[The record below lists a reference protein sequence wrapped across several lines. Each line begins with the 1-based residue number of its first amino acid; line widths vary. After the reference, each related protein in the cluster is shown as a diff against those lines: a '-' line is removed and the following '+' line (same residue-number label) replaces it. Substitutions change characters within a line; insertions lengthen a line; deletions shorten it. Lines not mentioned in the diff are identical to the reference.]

1 MAQINRYSPSS
12 SSLIP
17 EAVLLAQNTDVKSFA
32 AQRFCF
38 HWKTGAW
45 LLVLFSTVR
54 FALVLHANV
63 TRSYQ
68 VVALIFVVM
77 IALPFLLLR
86 RAGRRKIGLVWP
98 AQWSGVLLGGAFG
111 VLSCVALFYLT
122 AYCFGLGEGNSLAYI
137 ARTYGN
143 IAQVLNDQNR
153 LVYFL
158 IFTIPSL
165 LFSPIGEEIFY
176 RGLVHE
182 CFASSLG
189 SRKAT
194 LIDSAAFALVHVA
207 HFGFIYAGSG
217 VGWRFLPGP
226 ALLWVASLFVACLLF
241 SVARRKSGSVWGAVA
256 AHALFNL
263 TMNYFIFYHIL

>member
-1 MAQINRYSPSS
+1 M
-12 SSLIP
+12 
-17 EAVLLAQNTDVKSFA
+17 LLAQDTDVKPFA
-32 AQRFCF
+32 AQRFRF
-38 HWKTGAW
+38 NWKTGAW
-45 LLVLFSTVR
+45 LLALFSIAR

-68 VVALIFVVM
+68 VVALIFVAM
-77 IALPFLLLR
+77 IVLPFLVLK

-98 AQWSGVLLGGAFG
+98 RRWGSVLLGGTSG
-111 VLSCVALFYLT
+111 VLSCTALFYLT
-122 AYCFGLGEGNSLAYI
+122 TSFFGLGERNSLAYI
-137 ARTYGN
+137 SRTYGN
-143 IAQVLNDQNR
+143 IAQVLTDQNR
-153 LVYFL
+153 LTYFL

-182 CFASSLG
+182 CFAGSLG
-189 SRKAT
+189 NRKAT

-207 HFGFIYAGSG
+207 HFGLIYAGPG
-217 VGWRFLPGP
+217 AGWRFLAGP
-226 ALLWVASLFVACLLF
+226 ALLWVAFLFGACLLF

-263 TMNYFIFYHIL
+263 TMNYFIFYHLL

>member
-1 MAQINRYSPSS
+1 M
-12 SSLIP
+12 
-17 EAVLLAQNTDVKSFA
+17 
-32 AQRFCF
+32 
-38 HWKTGAW
+38 
-45 LLVLFSTVR
+45 FSIAR
-54 FALVLHANV
+54 FALVLQANV

-68 VVALIFVVM
+68 VVALIFVAM
-77 IALPFLLLR
+77 IALPFLVLK

-98 AQWSGVLLGGAFG
+98 ARWSGVLLGGALG
-111 VLSCVALFYLT
+111 TLSCAALFYVT
-122 AYCFGLGEGNSLAYI
+122 SYCFGLGEGNSLAYI
-137 ARTYGN
+137 SRTYGN
-143 IAQVLNDQNR
+143 IAQVLTDQNR
-153 LVYFL
+153 LTYFL

-189 SRKAT
+189 NRKAT
-194 LIDSAAFALVHVA
+194 LMDSAAFALVHVA
-207 HFGFIYAGSG
+207 HFGLIYAGPG
-217 VGWRFLPGP
+217 AGWRFLPGP
-226 ALLWVASLFVACLLF
+226 ALLWVAFLFVLCLLF

>member
-1 MAQINRYSPSS
+1 ML
-12 SSLIP
+12 LI
-17 EAVLLAQNTDVKSFA
+17 ENTEVKSFA
-32 AQRFCF
+32 ANRLRFN
-38 HWKTGAW
+38 WKVGLW
-45 LLVLFSTVR
+45 LIALFSVTR

-68 VVALIFVVM
+68 VVALIFVAM
-77 IALPFLLLR
+77 IALPFLLLKR
-86 RAGRRKIGLVWP
+86 TGRQKIGLVRP
-98 AQWSGVLLGGAFG
+98 ARWSGVLLGGALG
-111 VLSCVALFYLT
+111 ALSCTVLFCLT
-122 AYCFGLGEGNSLAYI
+122 TYCFGLGEGNSLVYI

-153 LVYFL
+153 LLYFL
-158 IFTIPSL
+158 MFTVPSL

-182 CFASSLG
+182 CFAPRLG
-189 SRKAT
+189 HRSAT
-194 LIDSAAFALVHVA
+194 LLDGAAFALVHVA
-207 HFGFIYAGSG
+207 HFGLVYAGPEA
-217 VGWRFLPGP
+217 GWRFLPGP
-226 ALLWVASLFVACLLF
+226 TLLWVASLFGTCLLF